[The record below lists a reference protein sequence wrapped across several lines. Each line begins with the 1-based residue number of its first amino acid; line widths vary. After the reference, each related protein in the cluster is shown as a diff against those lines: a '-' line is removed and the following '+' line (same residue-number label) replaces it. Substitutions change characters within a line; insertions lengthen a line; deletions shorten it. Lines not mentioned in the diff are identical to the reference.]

1 MGSPSPSEDDN
12 PLLTNTIDDFTE
24 DILQIPNKDLLGD
37 LSQIIDRYE
46 PVSNRKGMT
55 SYKYGT
61 SGTSSGSEYDPTKD
75 SVNYSDSD
83 SNQAKKAKKDDKTV
97 DITKGIKKNNKKKG
111 KNGNKGKCTQPNAS
125 GTRRKTSIAWKEGA
139 FKCKP
144 GDSTKVICG
153 QCALEGRDYEQKLVN
168 GGSTSSLLTHLKNH
182 HPIFYKKHE
191 GLPDEKQRQ
200 FASYF
205 YDTVGW
211 KRNGEQSKKFD
222 HLLVRFVVATNS
234 SPCIIKSP
242 EFKKLL
248 PTQYNLPDS
257 TEFAKLLKEK
267 KVQINKQIHN
277 EVQKCN
283 YIGVQV
289 SNYTSSNKYPY
300 CYVSVSLVKQDF
312 NLKTIILESIKFD
325 PTSKA
330 VNVFELMEGSE
341 GMIQKAKLS
350 DTMRTYT
357 TDNCEDMETYF
368 DDKFGLTC
376 FGQLLDLAIRQ
387 GLKQV
392 TAIDELITK
401 LHKLSTSLNHCPG
414 ALSLLKDDEEWLG
427 FPNLTVLTEVPSRW
441 NLLLKSGKR
450 ILEIKEDV
458 VLFFQFIA
466 KTDINITNED
476 FILLQE
482 LCKNLEVFDESFINI
497 QYNTE
502 FTINTVMPILNQI
515 KDKLDPKNDI
525 NSKNDKNDIVIR
537 EFRKKLVENLGEMY
551 TNEKSKTLLMTATA
565 LDPSLFRIKKY
576 RSTEYKN
583 SLKET
588 VIKIAKNMP
597 NSNKESQ
604 SQYPATPGQEMSS
617 LSNF

>member
-1 MGSPSPSEDDN
+1 MK
-12 PLLTNTIDDFTE
+12 
-24 DILQIPNKDLLGD
+24 LQC
-37 LSQIIDRYE
+37 
-46 PVSNRKGMT
+46 
-55 SYKYGT
+55 
-61 SGTSSGSEYDPTKD
+61 
-75 SVNYSDSD
+75 
-83 SNQAKKAKKDDKTV
+83 KK
-97 DITKGIKKNNKKKG
+97 
-111 KNGNKGKCTQPNAS
+111 P
-125 GTRRKTSIAWKEGA
+125 
-139 FKCKP
+139 
-144 GDSTKVICG
+144 
-153 QCALEGRDYEQKLVN
+153 
-168 GGSTSSLLTHLKNH
+168 
-182 HPIFYKKHE
+182 
-191 GLPDEKQRQ
+191 
-200 FASYF
+200 
-205 YDTVGW
+205 
-211 KRNGEQSKKFD
+211 
-222 HLLVRFVVATNS
+222 
-234 SPCIIKSP
+234 
-242 EFKKLL
+242 
-248 PTQYNLPDS
+248 
-257 TEFAKLLKEK
+257 
-267 KVQINKQIHN
+267 
-277 EVQKCN
+277 
-283 YIGVQV
+283 
-289 SNYTSSNKYPY
+289 
-300 CYVSVSLVKQDF
+300 
-312 NLKTIILESIKFD
+312 LKTI
-325 PTSKA
+325 
-330 VNVFELMEGSE
+330 
-341 GMIQKAKLS
+341 
-350 DTMRTYT
+350 
-357 TDNCEDMETYF
+357 
-368 DDKFGLTC
+368 
-376 FGQLLDLAIRQ
+376 LDLVVKE
-387 GLKQV
+387 GLKEV
-392 TAIDELITK
+392 PEIGELIST
-401 LHKLSTSLNHCPG
+401 LHKVSTYLNHCPG

-525 NSKNDKNDIVIR
+525 NSKNDKKDIVIR
-537 EFRKKLVENLGEMY
+537 EFRKILVENLGEMY